1 MSVQPSPREPKAT
14 LLAII
19 KAIAGVQVVWSTD
32 RRQHLGQMLG
42 KEHAWIFASIAS
54 WTSVGIDQLRMVYN
68 ATKDANDE
76 LLVGQR
82 QFTLRLK
89 AQSYDAT
96 LEAMDLCERVRFRLR
111 TPTARALFNG
121 IIALVDIPPTVMLPE
136 ETVVAGGIE
145 RCLLTAS
152 MDVRMACVVAS
163 DPLDPDGGGY
173 IATVDGGG
181 FIPGTL
187 TP

>member
-1 MSVQPSPREPKAT
+1 MLSTRTGGFPIGFRRGWSDWQKDLPGLIAWAKANH
-14 LLAII
+14 LAVIDVGGDAEQTVPEI
-19 KAIAGVQVVWSTD
+19 VAAGLGVGSADLKSWSGFLSADPAKRADAVAANESYIANVAAAGA
-32 RRQHLGQMLG
+32 
-42 KEHAWIFASIAS
+42 KNF
-54 WTSVGIDQLRMVYN
+54 
-68 ATKDANDE
+68 
-76 LLVGQR
+76 
-82 QFTLRLK
+82 F
-89 AQSYDAT
+89 
-96 LEAMDLCERVRFRLR
+96 
-111 TPTARALFNG
+111 
-121 IIALVDIPPTVMLPE
+121 TVMLPE